1 LGAVVSLREAERIVG
16 NIVARMVAAGHPVE
30 ATNKRAHRPDY
41 LPCDS
46 YGGWKHEP
54 CEWTGNTYFEDNLG
68 SVLVGGWHSKAA
80 LAQLIIEMRREA
92 SATHDTSQR

>member
-1 LGAVVSLREAERIVG
+1 MSLQEAQTIVDG
-16 NIVARMVAAGHPVE
+16 IVARMVAKGHPVE
-30 ATNKRAHRPDY
+30 ATNKSGHRPDH

-54 CEWTGNTYFEDNLG
+54 CKWTGNTYFEDNLG

-80 LAQLIIEMRREA
+80 LVQLVIEARRA
-92 SATHDTSQR
+92 AGVIVQ